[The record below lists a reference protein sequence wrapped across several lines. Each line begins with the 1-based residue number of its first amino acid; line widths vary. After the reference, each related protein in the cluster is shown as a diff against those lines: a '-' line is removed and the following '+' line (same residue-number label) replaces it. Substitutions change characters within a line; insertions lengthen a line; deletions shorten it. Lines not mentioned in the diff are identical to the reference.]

1 MLRRMSAAE
10 GRLSAKALYE
20 QRKKYSNSNII
31 MQETSQYHVEHL
43 ATFSMDKSESI
54 VTTDDAI
61 KKLVQLDIKGK
72 VWTQEMLL
80 QVNASSIRL
89 LDCETQDEL
98 ENFPLNTVH
107 HCQNIHNQSKYQSV
121 LLLICQDSDQHK
133 PDIHFFNC
141 DEVGAEM
148 IHADVESAISDRKDG
163 QKIRPQT
170 LKVNQEKMKKQR
182 ETIIPLPP
190 HNAPPALPLGTN
202 KSRAAALTVQ
212 SDQVEHDRRILGL
225 QEHEEPSEVMVQRT
239 EKDVQILNCTLD
251 DIEFFVA
258 KLQKATEAYNQ
269 LNQRKKSKKSK
280 KKAPAEGM
288 LTLRAKPPLPGE
300 FTDCFQKI
308 KLTLNLLAKLKRHIQ
323 NPNAVEL
330 LHFLFGPLEV
340 VINGTG
346 GPEVARTIIIPLL
359 SKDATEFLRGHLTPK
374 EASLWETLGEAWT
387 RSRADWPRD
396 HHVPPYVPK
405 FRNGWEPAPEN
416 FRGVPWELDEHQGA
430 EATIDTQRRQEEM
443 RRPSLEYSAVPSSP
457 HPNGS
462 EYSNSSFKRGQIG
475 DQNIAVN
482 AFKQSVSHHVDRNFE
497 AQGIH
502 PVKKYVKIVYDF
514 VARNANE
521 LSVLKDEILEV
532 VEENKQW
539 WKLKG
544 KFDEVGYVPFNML
557 VPVNLENI
565 PSQADNPY
573 NSSSQWYKGE
583 TNTRGMGLGLG
594 ALPGHMRHGSH
605 ELPGMVNRP
614 FGRDKGPDIMTQM
627 DEVNDELLHLITAN
641 KAKPGSRNFQVPK
654 QSAIQVPLDY
664 ESKMNDVKS
673 WLEMKGFSKS
683 TVSGLGILT
692 GAQIFSLNKEEL
704 KMVCGEEGARVYS
717 LIQVQK
723 AELDQ
728 PTNPGSTTQTPWG
741 PTTFITGDNPHGWK
755 QQPMAGMLISR
766 RPALL

>member
-1 MLRRMSAAE
+1 MSAAE

-20 QRKKYSNSNII
+20 QRKKYSNSNVI

-43 ATFSMDKSESI
+43 ATFAMDKSESI
-54 VTTDDAI
+54 VTIEDAI

-80 QVNASSIRL
+80 QVNNNSIRL
-89 LDCETQDEL
+89 LDCDSQDEL

-107 HCQNIHNQSKYQSV
+107 HCQNVHNQSKYQSV

-148 IHADVESAISDRKDG
+148 VHADIESAISDRKGG

-190 HNAPPALPLGTN
+190 NTAPPAYPPGMN
-202 KSRAAALTVQ
+202 KSRAAALTTQ
-212 SDQVEHDRRILGL
+212 NDQVEHNKRKLS
-225 QEHEEPSEVMVQRT
+225 QSEHEELYEVAVHRI

-258 KLQKATEAYNQ
+258 KLQKAAEAYNQ
-269 LNQRKKSKKSK
+269 LNQRKRSKKNK

-288 LTLRAKPPLPGE
+288 LTLRAKPPLPAE

-308 KLTLNLLAKLKRHIQ
+308 KLTLNLLARLKRHIQ

-346 GPEVARTIIIPLL
+346 GPEVARTIISPLL

-374 EASLWETLGEAWT
+374 EISLWEILGEAWT

-396 HHVPPYVPK
+396 YHVPPYVPK
-405 FRNGWEPAPEN
+405 FRNGWEPPLEN
-416 FRGVPWELDEHQGA
+416 FRGVPWELDAHQGT
-430 EATIDTQRRQEEM
+430 EATTDAPRRQEEI
-443 RRPSLEYSAVPSSP
+443 RRASMEQAATPCFPP
-457 HPNGS
+457 PNGNY
-462 EYSNSSFKRGQIG
+462 ETQAIP
-475 DQNIAVN
+475 Q
-482 AFKQSVSHHVDRNFE
+482 
-497 AQGIH
+497 
-502 PVKKYVKIVYDF
+502 PKKYVQIVYDF

-539 WKLKG
+539 WKLKS
-544 KFDEVGYVPFNML
+544 KLDEVGYVPFNML
-557 VPVNLENI
+557 HPVNLEDI
-565 PSQADNPY
+565 PSLSESPY
-573 NSSSQWYKGE
+573 SVGGHRYKGE
-583 TNTRGMGLGLG
+583 MNARGMGPG
-594 ALPGHMRHGSH
+594 ASTGHYAAPGHMRHGSH
-605 ELPGMVNRP
+605 ELPGMANRP
-614 FGRDKGPDIMTQM
+614 FGRDKEQIMNQM
-627 DEVNDELLHLITAN
+627 DEVNDELRNVIIAHT
-641 KAKPGSRNFQVPK
+641 KTKPGTRNFQVPR
-654 QSAIQVPLDY
+654 QATIQIPLGY
-664 ESKMNDVKS
+664 ESSNEDVKS
-673 WLEMKGFSKS
+673 WLEVKGFSKS
-683 TVSGLGILT
+683 TVSSLGILT

-704 KMVCGEEGARVYS
+704 KSVCGEEGARVYS

-723 AELDQ
+723 AELDKHR
-728 PTNPGSTTQTPWG
+728 
-741 PTTFITGDNPHGWK
+741 GDTELEEIMK
-755 QQPMAGMLISR
+755 R
-766 RPALL
+766 RQERIDSNS